1 MGSFV
6 AACDNFGLVINME
19 KTVVAPQINVS
30 GTQLQAVDNFTF
42 LGSTLSRNTKI
53 DGEVTRHISKASRTF
68 GRLQRSVWNHRGLH
82 LNTELKMYEG
92 VIQPTVHRRLLQ
104 QRLREI
110 QEPWMARK
118 DEEIQ
123 GYADRNEWKSFFAAI
138 KAGYGPTAK
147 GTAVL
152 LSANGTTLLTMETQI
167 LKRWDEHFRGVLNRP
182 STIFDTAIARL
193 PQMETNTDFDLPSSL
208 H

>member
-1 MGSFV
+1 M
-6 AACDNFGLVINME
+6 
-19 KTVVAPQINVS
+19 
-30 GTQLQAVDNFTF
+30 
-42 LGSTLSRNTKI
+42 
-53 DGEVTRHISKASRTF
+53 
-68 GRLQRSVWNHRGLH
+68 
-82 LNTELKMYEG
+82 
-92 VIQPTVHRRLLQ
+92 
-104 QRLREI
+104 
-110 QEPWMARK
+110 QEPWIALK

-123 GYADRNEWKSFFAAI
+123 RVREPQRMKELFAVI

-147 GTAVL
+147 GTAPL

-193 PQMETNTDFDLPSSL
+193 PQMETNADFDLPSSL